1 MVCTQLVSFESDDYH
16 VKTAKNVREDEELIA
31 AGFEYVIE
39 RDGTKIYR
47 KRK

>member
-1 MVCTQLVSFESDDYH
+1 MIYTQLVNFESDDYH

-31 AGFEYVIE
+31 VGFEYVTE
-39 RDGTKIYR
+39 RDGTKIYC